1 MTILINVFG
10 ISYIIRCPFKIIGAY
25 KYHLLNIAICA
36 TIVDLHLSFYFVGY
50 PLLPVF
56 GFCAAGWTRNFDK
69 FFAVDLPYAILI
81 QLFGMYGLS
90 LVNAILYH
98 MTKILGNKTIFRS
111 KKAVIIS
118 MTIQIVYPM
127 PAWIFHLCLTSSKSD
142 IITYAQI
149 HMQQAAQYI
158 ESHACSFLIL
168 SSPVYVYFAISLFL
182 VFLCSTT
189 VFVCCVIAVLL
200 LMRNKSA
207 KLSKDYRLFKEMTI
221 GLISQLVFPLLT
233 ALLPMIW
240 MAYEILRTSGN
251 PAETTPMAFQIFSSH
266 SVINILAMAVF
277 TKPLRRGLQTGPIP
291 NIEINGSHELFERR
305 HPVPSRPQTTS
316 AVLTVRHHH

>member
-1 MTILINVFG
+1 
-10 ISYIIRCPFKIIGAY
+10 
-25 KYHLLNIAICA
+25 
-36 TIVDLHLSFYFVGY
+36 
-50 PLLPVF
+50 
-56 GFCAAGWTRNFDK
+56 
-69 FFAVDLPYAILI
+69 
-81 QLFGMYGLS
+81 MYGLS

-251 PAETTPMAFQIFSSH
+251 PAGKTLQIWPNYCINFQKLLLWHFKSFLHILSSIFWPWQSLPNLFVEDYKLVQSQI
-266 SVINILAMAVF
+266 VKLTFIDKQKYMF
-277 TKPLRRGLQTGPIP
+277 QLR
-291 NIEINGSHELFERR
+291 
-305 HPVPSRPQTTS
+305 
-316 AVLTVRHHH
+316 